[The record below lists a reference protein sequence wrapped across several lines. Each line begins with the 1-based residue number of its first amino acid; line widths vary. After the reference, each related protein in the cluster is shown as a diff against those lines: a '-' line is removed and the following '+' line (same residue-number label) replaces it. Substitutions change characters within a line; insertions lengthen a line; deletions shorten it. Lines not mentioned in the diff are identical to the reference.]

1 MTNSLIRTA
10 ARCPL
15 SALARPSVV
24 AAFALVLA
32 YGGGL
37 WLKVLHIAE
46 GGYERHEPP
55 LLLHWLRDATLALP
69 LVLVAVWAGVL
80 LARRLIERTGCSSR
94 LAAAMTLGA
103 CVALMAAAAGAL
115 GGPAHA
121 AVFGATH
128 GGHELALPMHLL
140 RDGLLA
146 LVVDLPLAAFVA
158 LGMRKTDPWAAPSV
172 THWLRPVS
180 PGQTWLVK
188 AALAFV
194 VIAPAAI

>member
-1 MTNSLIRTA
+1 MTDSLIRSA
-10 ARCPL
+10 VRRPL

-37 WLKVLHIAE
+37 WLNVLHIAE
-46 GGYERHEPP
+46 GGYERNEPP
-55 LLLHWLRDATLALP
+55 LVLHWLRDATLALP

-80 LARRLIERTGCSSR
+80 MGRRLIERSGCTSR
-94 LAAAMTLGA
+94 TVSALTLGA
-103 CVALMAAAAGAL
+103 CVALMASVAGAL

-128 GGHELALPMHLL
+128 GGHELSLPVHLV

-146 LVVDLPLAAFVA
+146 LVVDLPPASLWAVA
-158 LGMRKTDPWAAPSV
+158 LPNAHPWPPPTAQP
-172 THWLRPVS
+172 R
-180 PGQTWLVK
+180 
-188 AALAFV
+188 
-194 VIAPAAI
+194 